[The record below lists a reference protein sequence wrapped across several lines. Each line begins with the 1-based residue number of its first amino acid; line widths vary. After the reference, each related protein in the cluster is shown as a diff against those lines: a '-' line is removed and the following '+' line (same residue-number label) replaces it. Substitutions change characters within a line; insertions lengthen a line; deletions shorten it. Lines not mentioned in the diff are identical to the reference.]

1 MEAPLAER
9 IRPQRLEDYISQLHL
24 VGENGSLTQQ
34 IARGI
39 IPSMIFWGSPGTGKT
54 TLAQIIARQ
63 SNRPFYEISAINSG
77 VAAIR
82 EVIEKAKLSGGLF
95 TAKNPILFIDEIHR
109 LSRAVEE
116 YLYPAMEDRKVDI
129 MIGQGPAAR
138 SVRMEV
144 PSFTVVGATTRQGLL
159 TGPLRDRFGFTAHLD
174 FYQESELERVLV
186 RSANLLG
193 VTIDSKAVSEI
204 THLSGI
210 VSYPGDETLL
220 VQCPDDNRIEEANT
234 QTKKLTSFLKNYVTQ
249 KQRFH
254 RLSKILEDDL
264 ASVANTLGN
273 MKDCSKTL
281 LALEIQ
287 FDENFGGVNSKWTE
301 LYENLSS
308 NLIFWSQTLK

>member
-1 MEAPLAER
+1 MYPNAAVPPLPAPQVAKQFTDDYMNERATYLSKFLTSCLKNEIIKQDYLFEQFLDNSDSAE
-9 IRPQRLEDYISQLHL
+9 YK
-24 VGENGSLTQQ
+24 
-34 IARGI
+34 
-39 IPSMIFWGSPGTGKT
+39 KT
-54 TLAQIIARQ
+54 
-63 SNRPFYEISAINSG
+63 F
-77 VAAIR
+77 
-82 EVIEKAKLSGGLF
+82 AK
-95 TAKNPILFIDEIHR
+95 I
-109 LSRAVEE
+109 
-116 YLYPAMEDRKVDI
+116 
-129 MIGQGPAAR
+129 
-138 SVRMEV
+138 
-144 PSFTVVGATTRQGLL
+144 
-159 TGPLRDRFGFTAHLD
+159 
-174 FYQESELERVLV
+174 
-186 RSANLLG
+186 
-193 VTIDSKAVSEI
+193 SKAVSEI

-254 RLSKILEDDL
+254 RLSKVLEDDL

-287 FDENFGGVNSKWTE
+287 FDENFGGGVNSKWTE